1 MYRKL
6 KHFSKDLVILFY
18 LSWLYIE
25 SVWLWP
31 FTLKG
36 ELLFCDKWLE
46 YILCISLTLINFILS
61 PTKILKTLSQTLQ
74 GLTLTATQK
83 VLLAARS
90 CILGPHAADMYKLQ
104 RLSTLWSRLYS
115 PSAAEKCFHEHIFFS
130 RSIIYCQSSL
140 WFNNKKKLSI
150 VNIKN
155 KYRLAAFTG
164 AFYDTERITKHQV
177 NIWVHSLLI
186 RWMKT
191 YPVFF
196 PMDFNR
202 LDFLCPGKLILRK
215 TRPQINKSVV
225 CWHSTLR
232 SFRIVCQ

>member
-90 CILGPHAADMYKLQ
+90 CILGPHAAHTCTNYRDCLLCDLDCIAPVQQK
-104 RLSTLWSRLYS
+104 SVFTN
-115 PSAAEKCFHEHIFFS
+115 IFFFPAALFTVRVLCDLTTRKS
-130 RSIIYCQSSL
+130 CQ
-140 WFNNKKKLSI
+140 
-150 VNIKN
+150 
-155 KYRLAAFTG
+155 
-164 AFYDTERITKHQV
+164 
-177 NIWVHSLLI
+177 
-186 RWMKT
+186 
-191 YPVFF
+191 
-196 PMDFNR
+196 
-202 LDFLCPGKLILRK
+202 
-215 TRPQINKSVV
+215 
-225 CWHSTLR
+225 
-232 SFRIVCQ
+232 